1 MKKYKIVAAVSFLIL
16 FDACSE
22 ITQSDNNAQEQQQ
35 DTVVNVVDTLITDG
49 VKKQADTT
57 SFLQFYKQLVTA
69 IETKNEAAFNQFFY
83 KDYGLYIIESSGAM
97 PQVSKVYEIE
107 NYQTSGTK
115 LDFFDLPF
123 DSLSLMPLKEKL
135 PKVVCEKN
143 SYDKQGCFQENINPL
158 KDSQIWHYANLNE
171 KEVQAIQFISET
183 IKITVVNTYNY
194 TFYFSQINGSWQLS
208 FIDLRIPCT
217 A

>member
-1 MKKYKIVAAVSFLIL
+1 MIRPFKLIVAIIVFTLI
-16 FDACSE
+16 ACSE
-22 ITQSDNNAQEQQQ
+22 TTQNENNTQEQQQ
-35 DTVVNVVDTLITDG
+35 DTVANTTDTLITD
-49 VKKQADTT
+49 VAKKQVEPT
-57 SFLQFYKQLVTA
+57 SFLQFYQQMITA
-69 IETKNEAAFNQFFY
+69 IETKNEAAFNQLFY

-97 PQVSKVYEIE
+97 PQISKVYEIE

-115 LDFFDLPF
+115 IGFFDLPF
-123 DSLSLMPLKEKL
+123 DSLSLMPIKEKL

-158 KDSQIWHYANLNE
+158 KDSEIWHYANLNE
-171 KEVQAIQFISET
+171 KEVQAIQFISENVT
-183 IKITVVNTYNY
+183 ITVVNTYNY

>member
-1 MKKYKIVAAVSFLIL
+1 MIRFFKLIVVIVVLALI
-16 FDACSE
+16 ACSE
-22 ITQSDNNAQEQQQ
+22 TTQSDNNRQEQQQ
-35 DTVVNVVDTLITDG
+35 DTVANVADTLITD
-49 VKKQADTT
+49 VAKKQADTT
-57 SFLQFYKQLVTA
+57 SFLQFYQQLVTA
-69 IETKNEAAFNQFFY
+69 IETKNAAAFNQLLY

-97 PQVSKVYEIE
+97 PEVNKIYEIE
-107 NYQTSGTK
+107 NYTSSTTK
-115 LDFFDLPF
+115 QGFFSLPF

-158 KDSQIWHYANLNE
+158 KDSEIWHYANLNE

>member
-1 MKKYKIVAAVSFLIL
+1 MIRPFKLIIAIVVLAL
-16 FDACSE
+16 FACTETS
-22 ITQSDNNAQEQQQ
+22 QSDNNSQEPQQE
-35 DTVVNVVDTLITDG
+35 TVANAADTLLTD
-49 VKKQADTT
+49 VAKKQADTT
-57 SFLQFYKQLVTA
+57 SFLQFYQQLVTA
-69 IETKNEAAFNQFFY
+69 IETKNAAAFNQLFY

-97 PQVSKVYEIE
+97 PEVNKVYEIE
-107 NYQTSGTK
+107 NYTSSASKQG
-115 LDFFDLPF
+115 FFNLPF

-143 SYDKQGCFQENINPL
+143 SYNKQGCFQENINPL
-158 KDSQIWHYANLNE
+158 KDSEIWHYANLNE

-183 IKITVVNTYNY
+183 IKITVVNTHNY

-208 FIDLRIPCT
+208 FIDLRIPCV

>member
-1 MKKYKIVAAVSFLIL
+1 MKKYKIAVAVSFLIL

-22 ITQSDNNAQEQQQ
+22 SSQSDNNAQEQQQ
-35 DTVVNVVDTLITDG
+35 DTVANVVDTLITDG
-49 VKKQADTT
+49 VKKQADTI
-57 SFLQFYKQLVTA
+57 SFLQFYQQLVTA
-69 IETKNEAAFNQFFY
+69 IETKNAAVFNQLFY

-115 LDFFDLPF
+115 LGFFDLPF
-123 DSLSLMPLKEKL
+123 DSLSLIPLKEKL

>member
-1 MKKYKIVAAVSFLIL
+1 MKIIILISIVLALV
-16 FDACSE
+16 ACSE
-22 ITQSDNNAQEQQQ
+22 TTQNNNNTQEQQ
-35 DTVVNVVDTLITDG
+35 DTVANTTDTLITD
-49 VKKQADTT
+49 VAIKQAEPT
-57 SFLQFYKQLVTA
+57 SFLQFYQQLVTA
-69 IETKNEAAFNQFFY
+69 IETKNAAVFNQLFY
-83 KDYGLYIIESSGAM
+83 KDYGLYIIESLGAM

-115 LDFFDLPF
+115 LGFFDLPF
-123 DSLSLMPLKEKL
+123 DSLSLIPLKEKL

-158 KDSQIWHYANLNE
+158 KDSEIWHYANLNE

>member
-1 MKKYKIVAAVSFLIL
+1 MIRPFKLIVAIIVFTLI
-16 FDACSE
+16 ACSE
-22 ITQSDNNAQEQQQ
+22 TTQSDNNSQDRQQ
-35 DTVVNVVDTLITDG
+35 DTVANTADKLITD
-49 VKKQADTT
+49 VAKKQADTT
-57 SFLQFYKQLVTA
+57 SFLQFYQQLVTA
-69 IETKNEAAFNQFFY
+69 IETKNAAAFNQLFY

-97 PQVSKVYEIE
+97 PEVSKVYEIE
-107 NYQTSGTK
+107 NYTSTTTK
-115 LDFFDLPF
+115 QGFFSLPF

-158 KDSQIWHYANLNE
+158 KDSKIWHYVNLNE

-183 IKITVVNTYNY
+183 IKITVVNTHNY

>member
-1 MKKYKIVAAVSFLIL
+1 MKIQNLIIL
-16 FDACSE
+16 FSVGFFAC
-22 ITQSDNNAQEQQQ
+22 TDNQTNETNQQQ
-35 DTVVNVVDTLITDG
+35 QLDSITVKVDSTALENAKLMPDTNT
-49 VKKQADTT
+49 
-57 SFLQFYKQLVTA
+57 FLHFYRQLVTA
-69 IETKNEAAFNQFFY
+69 IETKNAAAFNQLFY

-97 PQVSKVYEIE
+97 PEVSKVYEIE

-115 LDFFDLPF
+115 LGFFELTF
-123 DSLSLMPLKEKL
+123 DSLSLMPIKEKL
-135 PKVVCEKN
+135 PKIVCESN
-143 SYDKQGCFQENINPL
+143 SYNKQGCFQENINPL
-158 KDSQIWHYANLNE
+158 EDSEIWHYANLNE
-171 KEVQAIQFISET
+171 KEVQAIQFISKT

>member
-1 MKKYKIVAAVSFLIL
+1 MKIIILISIVLALV
-16 FDACSE
+16 ACSE
-22 ITQSDNNAQEQQQ
+22 TTQNNNNTQEQQ
-35 DTVVNVVDTLITDG
+35 DTVANVVDTLITDG
-49 VKKQADTT
+49 VKKQAEPT
-57 SFLQFYKQLVTA
+57 SFLQFYQQLVTA
-69 IETKNEAAFNQFFY
+69 IETKNTAAFNQLFY

-115 LDFFDLPF
+115 LGFFDLPF

-143 SYDKQGCFQENINPL
+143 SYDKQGCFQESINPL